1 MLIKINKFL
10 AKVLLS
16 STAFL
21 WAGCDNDTTSAPNDT
36 TNGPT
41 SFFDIEQ
48 ELAKLKKN
56 DTEKME
62 LLGQC
67 TSARN
72 YCETMLK
79 GDPYYFNDGQEY
91 VRPRGSARR
100 DVKNKIDSL
109 LATPQSAS
117 FSDKKRECY
126 ANMSYNYLDPLPV
139 SDYGVPAWYNCY
151 ATNSQQVNSEPC
163 GTSEDSVRIDND
175 YIQALA
181 SYDSL
186 YNNAYIGVY
195 QDANEKAT
203 ECEKIS
209 D

>member
-1 MLIKINKFL
+1 M
-10 AKVLLS
+10 
-16 STAFL
+16 
-21 WAGCDNDTTSAPNDT
+21 PRR
-36 TNGPT
+36 
-41 SFFDIEQ
+41 
-48 ELAKLKKN
+48 
-56 DTEKME
+56 
-62 LLGQC
+62 
-67 TSARN
+67 SARG
-72 YCETMLK
+72 K
-79 GDPYYFNDGQEY
+79 
-91 VRPRGSARR
+91 VS
-100 DVKNKIDSL
+100 NKIDSL

-126 ANMSYNYLDPLPV
+126 ANMSSNYLDPLPV

-151 ATNSQQVNSEPC
+151 ATDSRLVRSEPC
-163 GTSEDSVRIDND
+163 ETSEDSVRIDND

-195 QDANEKAT
+195 QDANEKAA

>member
-1 MLIKINKFL
+1 MFIKIHKLL

-21 WAGCDNDTTSAPNDT
+21 WASCDSDTASAPNDT
-36 TNGPT
+36 PNEPT

-56 DTEKME
+56 DTDKTE

-72 YCETMLK
+72 YCETMFK

-91 VRPRGSARR
+91 VRPTGSARGK
-100 DVKNKIDSL
+100 VNNKIDSL
-109 LATPQSAS
+109 LATPKSAS
-117 FSDKKRECY
+117 FSDKKRKCY
-126 ANMSYNYLDPLPV
+126 ANMRYNYLDPVPV

-151 ATNSQQVNSEPC
+151 KTDSHLIHSEPC
-163 GTSEDSVRIDND
+163 ETSEDSVRIDNN
-175 YIQALA
+175 YIQALIN
-181 SYDSL
+181 YDSL
-186 YNNAYIGVY
+186 YNDAYISVY
-195 QDANEKAT
+195 QRANEKAA
-203 ECEKIS
+203 ECDALE
-209 D
+209 

>member
-1 MLIKINKFL
+1 MFIKINKFL

-21 WAGCDNDTTSAPNDT
+21 WAGCNNDTSSAPNDT
-36 TNGPT
+36 TNVPT

-56 DTEKME
+56 DTDKME

-72 YCETMLK
+72 YCETKFK

-91 VRPRGSARR
+91 IMPRRSARGK
-100 DVKNKIDSL
+100 VKNKIDSL
-109 LATPQSAS
+109 LASPQSAS

-126 ANMSYNYLDPLPV
+126 ANMSSNYLDPLPV
-139 SDYGVPAWYNCY
+139 SDYGVPAWYNCNK
-151 ATNSQQVNSEPC
+151 TDSRLVHSEPC
-163 GTSEDSVRIDND
+163 ETSEDSVRIDKD

-186 YNNAYIGVY
+186 YNEAYIGVY
-195 QDANEKAT
+195 QKANEKAA

>member
-1 MLIKINKFL
+1 MFIKINKFL

-21 WAGCDNDTTSAPNDT
+21 WAGCDNDTSSAPNDT
-36 TNGPT
+36 TNEPT

-56 DTEKME
+56 DTDKME

-72 YCETMLK
+72 YCETKFK

-91 VRPRGSARR
+91 IMPRRSARGK
-100 DVKNKIDSL
+100 VSNKIDSL

-126 ANMSYNYLDPLPV
+126 ANMRYNYLDPLPV

-151 ATNSQQVNSEPC
+151 ATNSHLVHSEPC
-163 GTSEDSVRIDND
+163 ETSEDSVRIDKD
-175 YIQALA
+175 YLQALIN
-181 SYDSL
+181 YDSL
-186 YNNAYIGVY
+186 YNDAYIDVL
-195 QDANEKAT
+195 QKANEKAA

>member
-1 MLIKINKFL
+1 MFIKINKFL

-21 WAGCDNDTTSAPNDT
+21 WACCDNDTSSAPNDT

-56 DTEKME
+56 DTDKME
-62 LLGQC
+62 SLGQC

-91 VRPRGSARR
+91 IRPRGSARR
-100 DVKNKIDSL
+100 DVKNKIASL
-109 LATPQSAS
+109 LATPQSDS

-126 ANMSYNYLDPLPV
+126 ANMSSNYLDPLPV
-139 SDYGVPAWYNCY
+139 SDYGVPAWHNCNK
-151 ATNSQQVNSEPC
+151 TDSRLVRSEPC
-163 GTSEDSVRIDND
+163 ETSEDSVRIDKD
-175 YIQALA
+175 YLQALIN
-181 SYDSL
+181 YDSL
-186 YNNAYIGVY
+186 YNDAYIDVL
-195 QDANEKAT
+195 QKANEKAA

>member
-1 MLIKINKFL
+1 MFIKINKFL

-21 WAGCDNDTTSAPNDT
+21 WAGCDNDTSSAPNDT

-56 DTEKME
+56 DTDKME
-62 LLGQC
+62 SLGQC

-91 VRPRGSARR
+91 VVPSGSARWK
-100 DVKNKIDSL
+100 VKNKIDSL
-109 LATPQSAS
+109 LASPQSAS

-126 ANMSYNYLDPLPV
+126 ANMSSNYLDPLPV
-139 SDYGVPAWYNCY
+139 SDYGIPAWYNCH
-151 ATNSQQVNSEPC
+151 ATNSHQVNSEPC
-163 GTSEDSVRIDND
+163 GTSEDSVRIDKD

-186 YNNAYIGVY
+186 YNEAYIGVY
-195 QDANEKAT
+195 QKANKKAA

>member
-1 MLIKINKFL
+1 MFIKINKFL

-21 WAGCDNDTTSAPNDT
+21 WAGCDNDTSSAPNDT

-56 DTEKME
+56 DTDKME
-62 LLGQC
+62 SLGQC

-72 YCETMLK
+72 YCETKFK

-91 VRPRGSARR
+91 VRPRNSARR

-109 LATPQSAS
+109 LASPQSAS

-126 ANMSYNYLDPLPV
+126 ANMSSNYLDPLPV

-151 ATNSQQVNSEPC
+151 ATNSHLVHSEPC
-163 GTSEDSVRIDND
+163 ETSEDSVRIDND

-186 YNNAYIGVY
+186 YNEAYIGVY
-195 QDANEKAT
+195 QKANEKAA

>member
-1 MLIKINKFL
+1 MFIKINKFL

-21 WAGCDNDTTSAPNDT
+21 WAGCNNDTSSAPNAPP
-36 TNGPT
+36 NEPA

-79 GDPYYFNDGQEY
+79 GDSYYFNDGQEY
-91 VRPRGSARR
+91 IRPRGSARR

-126 ANMSYNYLDPLPV
+126 A
-139 SDYGVPAWYNCY
+139 
-151 ATNSQQVNSEPC
+151 TNSRLIHSEPC
-163 GTSEDSVRIDND
+163 ETSEDSVRIDKD
-175 YIQALA
+175 YLQALIN
-181 SYDSL
+181 YDSL
-186 YNNAYIGVY
+186 YNDAYIDVL
-195 QDANEKAT
+195 QKANEKAA